1 MILTADWVAPLTL
14 LGEIALLSTVLC
26 ILHSAKERIGLAPL
40 YVVVGLLEAFLF
52 VAGKGN
58 KDPSTALVVDLFLST
73 GDNPAHISYMLF
85 LPLILSSMVLVYVLE
100 GVREARRLFMAIV
113 AVYLMHGAIDVILQ
127 FHATHPQTGYP
138 NLGDLKLFYYSI
150 GSRAASLGAMAADF
164 AVILVS
170 YQFLQN
176 RLRRLP
182 LIIPLFVALLL
193 AMVCDAMVYSLLRGR
208 IFSWEQIMVVEKFQA
223 GVMAGVPL
231 ALYLQW
237 QLKRHHSEVRR
248 GILDRGAFAVL
259 DLRKRVTEM
268 EVMLKEQ
275 EQQYRYIKDTFSRY
289 VSPDVVNAIIAD
301 PSKIRLGGE
310 LRNVTI
316 LFVDI
321 RGYSTLSESL
331 DPTEVIGLLNRYF
344 RRVSAVILKH
354 GGMINEFEGD
364 AVLAVFGAPLDL
376 EQHGLKAIQAGL
388 ELLDVV
394 DELNTEFDADGTS
407 TQWRA
412 LGIDR
417 FSIRIG
423 IHSGPVVAGNV
434 GSEARIKYSVIGDT
448 VNTASRV
455 EGLCKTLDASILT
468 TQATRDLVSSD
479 AAVTWVDRGEH
490 TVRGR
495 TEPVV
500 VFSVSPGEPS
510 IS

>member
-1 MILTADWVAPLTL
+1 MILTTEWVAPLTL

-26 ILHSAKERIGLAPL
+26 VLHSAKGRIGLAPL

-58 KDPSTALVVDLFLST
+58 KDPSTALVVDMFLST
-73 GDNPAHISYMLF
+73 GDNPAHVSYMLF

-100 GVREARRLFMAIV
+100 GVREARRLLLAIV

-127 FHATHPQTGYP
+127 FHATHPQAGYP
-138 NLGDLKLFYYSI
+138 NLGDLQLFYYSI

-182 LIIPLFVALLL
+182 LIVPLFVALIL

-223 GVMAGVPL
+223 GVMAGVPV

-237 QLKRHHSEVRR
+237 QLRRHHAEVRR

-259 DLRKRVTEM
+259 DLRQRVTEM
-268 EVMLKEQ
+268 EVMLQEQ

-310 LRNVTI
+310 LRTVTI

-344 RRVSAVILKH
+344 RRVSKVILDH

-376 EQHGLKAIQAGL
+376 EDHGLHAVRAGL
-388 ELLDVV
+388 DLLDAV
-394 DELNTEFDADGTS
+394 DELNAECDADGTS
-407 TQWRA
+407 KQWKS
-412 LGIDR
+412 LDIDR
-417 FSIRIG
+417 FSVRIG

-455 EGLCKTLDASILT
+455 EGLNKELNTTLLAT
-468 TQATRDLVSSD
+468 AATRELVSD
-479 AAVTWVDRGEH
+479 EAGVVWTDHGTHAVK
-490 TVRGR
+490 GR

-500 VFSVSPGEPS
+500 VFSVTRTPS
-510 IS
+510 SKE